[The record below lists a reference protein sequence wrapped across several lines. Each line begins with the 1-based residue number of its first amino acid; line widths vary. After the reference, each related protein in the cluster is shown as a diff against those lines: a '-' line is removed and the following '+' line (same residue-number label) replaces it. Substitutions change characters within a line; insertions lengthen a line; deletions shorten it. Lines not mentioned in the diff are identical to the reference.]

1 MSDEQTPAE
10 QPDSDQPKAPT
21 APDEATL
28 QALDALRESLQAE
41 SPRETTLTF
50 WEGVLGLEAWHFI
63 ASADISPERVEAGQG
78 PAILTLANGQTK
90 FVPVY
95 STHERAE
102 QAGAHWSKEAGKD
115 GATAVVEIAMPRALA
130 YACSAFPGVEGL
142 MFDNVPGVHHGFGTT
157 IDTLPGMYA
166 HFHGTPPGACFGAL
180 ARTAVRASA
189 KQAYLDAY
197 RVLAGLKVLF
207 AIQAADGRLALA
219 PANDKLLFPFFTQM
233 HAAEQFASQQEGAK
247 IVKFPPAELL
257 NAHAKCTADLGD
269 KFAGLIADP
278 TSSPIGID
286 IDLFRE
292 ALVGAQQGG

>member
-1 MSDEQTPAE
+1 MPDEQTPPE
-10 QPDSDQPKAPT
+10 QPKTPT
-21 APDEATL
+21 APDEATQ
-28 QALDALRESLQAE
+28 QALDALRESLQGEAA
-41 SPRETTLTF
+41 RETTLTF
-50 WEGVLGLEAWHFI
+50 WEAVLGLDAWHFI
-63 ASADISPERVEAGQG
+63 ASADMTPESMQEGQG

-130 YACSAFPGVEGL
+130 YVCSAFPGVEAL
-142 MFDNVPGVHHGFGTT
+142 MFDNVPGTHNGFGTT

-166 HFHGTPPGACFGAL
+166 HFHGVPPGACFGAM
-180 ARTAVRASA
+180 ARTAVRANA
-189 KQAYLDAY
+189 KKAYLDAY

-207 AIQAADGRLALA
+207 AIQTADGRLALA

-247 IVKFPPAELL
+247 VVKFPPAELL
-257 NAHAKCTADLGD
+257 NAHAKCTADLGE
-269 KFAGLIADP
+269 KFAGLVADAT
-278 TSSPIGID
+278 TSPLGID

-292 ALVGAQQGG
+292 AMTGQQVGG